1 MLTTTTTKM
10 MMMMIVESPPMIVIV
25 GGWKTLQGDEGHTRL
40 SKDNSAT
47 TVCIVVLEEQPSS
60 SGQDVA
66 MCEVCVRSV
75 RLLR

>member
-10 MMMMIVESPPMIVIV
+10 MMMMLIVESPPMIVIV
-25 GGWKTLQGDEGHTRL
+25 GGWKTLQGDVGHTRL

-66 MCEVCVRSV
+66 MCACVCVV
-75 RLLR
+75 CVY